1 MQSDASKVR
10 QLSCQAS
17 APAED
22 LVREIVARE
31 MAEGAIYRLRP
42 GFVWL
47 VRLRLLDCALL
58 SEATQMSW
66 TVWQDL
72 AAGLAVTGFDAVL
85 RDWAQTAATFRGQA
99 VLGMFKSRRYVGLLD
114 IPMPARGAA

>member
-17 APAED
+17 APAKD

-31 MAEGAIYRLRP
+31 MVEGAIYRLRP

-58 SEATQMSW
+58 SEVTQMNW

-72 AAGLAVTGFDAVL
+72 VAGMDASGFAEVL

-99 VLGMFKSRRYVGLLD
+99 VLGMFKSRRYIELLD